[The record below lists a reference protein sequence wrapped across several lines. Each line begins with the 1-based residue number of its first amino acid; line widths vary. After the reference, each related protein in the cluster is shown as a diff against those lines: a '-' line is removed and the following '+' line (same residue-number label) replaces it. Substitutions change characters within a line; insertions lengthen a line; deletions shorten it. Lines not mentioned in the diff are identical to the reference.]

1 MKKIRTGLM
10 NNLRNFCLLT
20 VITLGFITI
29 VGTGGGGGGSS
40 SSKNNDFEAEEP
52 FSFEV
57 DVVNQTQ
64 LRLQGI
70 NGEIDITGIGG
81 ANSVII
87 TGVKRV
93 GSYSI
98 QDAEEHLDELEVN
111 VQDLVNEIF
120 VETVQPQNTGG
131 RDYVVDYTITLP
143 NNFEVQV
150 ANVNGLITLDSIN
163 NNVIVDNVN
172 GQVTLIEIMGSASV
186 NVVNGEIESEVTLPL
201 DGTIDLNTVNGNI
214 NLDIPTNTS
223 AEFSANVTNGN
234 INISNLVLQN
244 EVITPTSVTGTLG
257 NGEGEISLD
266 TVTGKINVS
275 GF

>member
-1 MKKIRTGLM
+1 MKKIRRGPM
-10 NNLRNFCLLT
+10 NHLRNFCLLT
-20 VITLGFITI
+20 VITLGFTTI
-29 VGTGGGGGGSS
+29 VGTGGGGGGGS

-57 DVVNQTQ
+57 NVVNQTQ

-81 ANSVII
+81 TNSVII
-87 TGVKRV
+87 TGTKRV

-111 VQDLVNEIF
+111 VQDLADEVF
-120 VETVQPQNTGG
+120 VETVQPQNTGD

-143 NNFEVQV
+143 SNFEVQV

-163 NNVIVDNVN
+163 NDVAVVNVN

-201 DGTIDLNTVNGNI
+201 DGIIDLNAVNGNI
-214 NLDIPTNTS
+214 NLDVPTNTS
-223 AEFSANVTNGN
+223 AEFSANVTNGS

-266 TVTGKINVS
+266 TVTGSINVS